1 MIAIQVQRMTAEEK
15 KSLNKDYRKREL
27 LKITLENYVYYAIL
41 IT

>member
-1 MIAIQVQRMTAEEK
+1 MTAEEK